1 MTNNQPKQKQLS
13 KIDKFSIGTG
23 LIGLV
28 ADVISLISLFVISR
42 DTKSAP
48 LHIWLLVLLSI
59 VYSIAAINFY
69 ARRYFHKRVLKNSQ
83 QLILQEFRLI
93 EKATL
98 TFTCLV
104 GVPILI
110 CYSIFAFLEIDR
122 LDTLLIDSF
131 DFLFILADDTL
142 RPIVCGVFY
151 GGLLAGCICYL
162 CHYLILDIYRAFDP
176 SYRSTRFN

>member
-28 ADVISLISLFVISR
+28 ADVISLTSLFAISS
-42 DTKSAP
+42 DTKSAH

-69 ARRYFHKRVLKNSQ
+69 ARRYFHKRVKNNSQ
-83 QLILQEFRLI
+83 QFRLL
-93 EKATL
+93 EKATIK
-98 TFTCLV
+98 FTCLV

-122 LDTLLIDSF
+122 VDPLLIDSL

-142 RPIVCGVFY
+142 RPIFCGVFY
-151 GGLLAGCICYL
+151 GGLLAGCTCYL
-162 CHYLILDIYRAFDP
+162 CHYLMLDIYRAFDP
-176 SYRSTRFN
+176 SYRPTRFN